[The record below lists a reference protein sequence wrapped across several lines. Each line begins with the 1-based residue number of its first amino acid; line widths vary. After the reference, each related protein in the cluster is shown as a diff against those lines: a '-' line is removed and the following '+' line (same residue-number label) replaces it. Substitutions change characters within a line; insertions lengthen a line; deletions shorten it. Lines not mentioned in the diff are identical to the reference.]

1 MSLKRIISLAAA
13 LAMLP
18 GYAHALGLGDVS
30 GRAVLGQPIALS
42 VPLLGEDVAGLRA
55 DCVTLQ
61 ASAEIPSDGWVE
73 GATLRIERDRL
84 RITTRRPVAQ
94 PLIGFRLTVACGFS
108 LSREYQVLPQ
118 LPQLPP
124 DSPQLAPQEAAEP
137 AVAIPA
143 RPDSPVAVP
152 ASGGGDFV
160 VGEPTTLRLMSR
172 QRYPDN
178 SRARV
183 AFIRRVAAAN
193 PAIFPSLA
201 RAYDQALAPGL
212 GLRIPEAAPKARLDP
227 GAKPPPS
234 KPARAPRA
242 SQDKLVVGAGAG
254 AAANR
259 RMDELESDF
268 ERVVGLMNDQVLIQ
282 MDMARRLSSMEA
294 DVAAIKRAL
303 LAQQAESQKL
313 AAELRELR
321 AEQER
326 SGYIQLVL
334 GILLLGVTVGGFLL
348 WRENSRARAK
358 AMALETEVTHPAL
371 APAAPVAAKAKPAEV
386 EMPSLFDDLLP
397 PAR

>member
-1 MSLKRIISLAAA
+1 MSLKQITSLVAA

-18 GYAHALGLGDVS
+18 GYAYALGLGDVS
-30 GRAVLGQPIALS
+30 GRAVLGQPLALS
-42 VPLLGEDVAGLRA
+42 VPLLGQEAAGLRA
-55 DCVTLQ
+55 DCVKLQ

-73 GATLRIERDRL
+73 GASLRIERDRL
-84 RITTRRPVAQ
+84 TITTRRPVAQ
-94 PLIGFRLTVACGFS
+94 PLIGFRLSVACGFG
-108 LSREYQVLPQ
+108 LMREYQVLPQ
-118 LPQLPP
+118 LPPLSP
-124 DSPQLAPQEAAEP
+124 DSPRLAPQEAAP
-137 AVAIPA
+137 AAVTPA
-143 RPDSPVAVP
+143 GP
-152 ASGGGDFV
+152 APSAAKPAGSGDFV
-160 VGEPTTLRLMSR
+160 VGESTTLRLMSR
-172 QRYPDN
+172 QRYPDD

-193 PAIFPSLA
+193 PEVFPSLA

-212 GLRIPEAAPKARLDP
+212 SLRIPGAAPRARPGP
-227 GAKPPPS
+227 GAKPPPA
-234 KPARAPRA
+234 KAARAPRA
-242 SQDKLVVGAGAG
+242 SQDKLVVGAG

-268 ERVVGLMNDQVLIQ
+268 ERLVGLMNDQVLIQ
-282 MDMARRLSSMEA
+282 MDMARRLSAMEA
-294 DVAAIKRAL
+294 DIAATKRAL

-348 WRENSRARAK
+348 WRENSRTRAR
-358 AMALETEVTHPAL
+358 AMALAAEVSAPAL
-371 APAAPVAAKAKPAEV
+371 TPAAPTAAKAKPAQA

-397 PAR
+397 PGR